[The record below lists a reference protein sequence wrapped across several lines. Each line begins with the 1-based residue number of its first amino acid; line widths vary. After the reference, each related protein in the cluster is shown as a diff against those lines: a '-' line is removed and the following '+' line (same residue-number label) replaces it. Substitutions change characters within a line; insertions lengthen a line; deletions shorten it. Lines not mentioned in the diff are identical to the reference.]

1 MLQKNFLLPTL
12 STTNGYNKNIFGN
25 KNIEKYFMKVLKHV
39 VWFIVNPST
48 SRKKKNSIDLKVFIF
63 LRKYLEEN
71 FPQEKNILN
80 LKEFQKYLVKCFLNY
95 PIKE

>member
-71 FPQEKNILN
+71 FPQEKNIL
-80 LKEFQKYLVKCFLNY
+80 KEFQKYLVKCFLNY